1 MTSVKN
7 KGHYFT
13 LDEHASGIVNAQKA
27 RRKSAF
33 VRNAIKWFASSPV
46 YGRERNDEGG
56 FSGKLVKS
64 SHGVPYPYVLV
75 EQIEIYQEKI
85 ADLENQIQDLKNKKW
100 WRRWTGAK

>member
-1 MTSVKN
+1 MTSVKS

-13 LDEHASGIVNAQKA
+13 LDEHASGIVNAQKD

-33 VRNAIKWFASSPV
+33 VRNAIKWFATSPV
-46 YGRERNDEGG
+46 YGRERNDEGELT
-56 FSGKLVKS
+56 SKLVRS

-85 ADLENQIQDLKNKKW
+85 ADLENQIQVLKNKKW
-100 WRRWTGAK
+100 WKLTKN